1 MTSPHADNHNEN
13 TTIAGTIKGMVSS
26 TIKTLSFPVHPAGWP
41 FIAVFAFVTILL
53 SLVSTFLGLVG
64 LLLTVWCLYFFRNP
78 IRSVPQR
85 EGLMVSPADGRV
97 TSITKNVPLPVE
109 IDQTSEGEE
118 SWTRVSIFLSVFN
131 VHVNR
136 VPMQGT
142 VKQVIYHPGQFLNA
156 SLDKASDL
164 NERSTTYV
172 QIDKTKSY
180 AFVQIAGLVA
190 RRIIND
196 LSEKQAVE
204 TGQHMGLIRF
214 GSRLDVYLPKGVN
227 PLVALGQTAIGGE
240 TVLADF
246 TSKEKDRKA
255 ADI

>member
-1 MTSPHADNHNEN
+1 MTSPHGHNEHEN
-13 TTIAGTIKGMVSS
+13 TTIAGTIKGVVSS

-41 FIAVFAFVTILL
+41 FIAGFAVVTILL
-53 SLVSTFLGLVG
+53 ALFSTFLGLIG
-64 LLLTVWCLYFFRNP
+64 LLLTIWCLYFFRNP
-78 IRSVPQR
+78 IRSIPQR

-97 TSITKNVPLPVE
+97 TGIIKGVGLPVE
-109 IDQTSEGEE
+109 IDQDSVGEE
-118 SWTRVSIFLSVFN
+118 TWTRVSIFLSVFN

-136 VPMQGT
+136 VPMEGV

-172 QIDKTKSY
+172 RIDKTKSY

-196 LSEKQAVE
+196 LTEKQAVD

-214 GSRLDVYLPKGVN
+214 GSRLDIYLPKGVN
-227 PLVALGQTAIGGE
+227 PLVSLGQTAIGGE
-240 TVLADF
+240 TILADF
-246 TSKEKDRKA
+246 TSKEKARES
-255 ADI
+255 IEI